1 MEERISSLPARWGVE
16 VKVAAGRRF
25 MLPARSAHPRLLEI
39 GGRWLREGGMVVIR
53 GQDRKEPAER
63 VKQHATGAAG
73 GIPGPEAAFV
83 ERDRDGE
90 LLLAG
95 PEDPSGLHAG

>member
-1 MEERISSLPARWGVE
+1 M
-16 VKVAAGRRF
+16 KVAAGRRF

-63 VKQHATGAAG
+63 VKQHATAAAG